1 MKTSFIA
8 AFCNGKV
15 FDKKWKWGACTC
27 YSAFWRDRCRSDWLA
42 NQSLVKLSCI
52 HYVEK
57 TLYFFAEN
65 FSKKCCTNI
74 FWFGSVK
81 FNWIHVFSWAEQHKL
96 NLLSGLE
103 FGFEIPILQET
114 THIESQQKLSDVM
127 ECQIY
132 WQHQLQAFFE
142 FSLSCRL
149 S

>member
-1 MKTSFIA
+1 MLHKYFLVW
-8 AFCNGKV
+8 F
-15 FDKKWKWGACTC
+15 
-27 YSAFWRDRCRSDWLA
+27 
-42 NQSLVKLSCI
+42 SLI
-52 HYVEK
+52 
-57 TLYFFAEN
+57 
-65 FSKKCCTNI
+65 
-74 FWFGSVK
+74 K
-81 FNWIHVFSWAEQHKL
+81 FNWSFVDSRAEQHKL